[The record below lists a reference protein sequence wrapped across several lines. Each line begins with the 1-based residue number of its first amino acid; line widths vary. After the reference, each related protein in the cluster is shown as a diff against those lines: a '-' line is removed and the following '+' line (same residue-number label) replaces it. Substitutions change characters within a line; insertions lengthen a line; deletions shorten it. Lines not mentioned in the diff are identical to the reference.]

1 VYEFLRRGKF
11 EPNLKRVSSLLG
23 ARRDAMLEAREREF
37 AAARWSRPEGGYFV
51 WLELAENVDAGALL
65 DRAAAAGVTF
75 VKGTD
80 FGGAPNTARLA
91 FSYVSPE
98 EIREGVQRL
107 ATLVA
112 EPVAV

>member
-1 VYEFLRRGKF
+1 
-11 EPNLKRVSSLLG
+11 
-23 ARRDAMLEAREREF
+23 
-37 AAARWSRPEGGYFV
+37 
-51 WLELAENVDAGALL
+51 LAENVDAGALL

-80 FGGAPNTARLA
+80 FGGSSNTARLA

-98 EIREGVQRL
+98 EIREGVRRL
-107 ATLVA
+107 AALVA